1 MNAFEHFVAQQ
12 DAITARGAGR
22 QKRLAVFTGARQ
34 DNSTEASALELV
46 KANPDVAVG
55 DIATAL
61 GVDSESLY
69 PVLQRLRRNG
79 KIVSAGRCARGNK
92 WRAV

>member
-12 DAITARGAGR
+12 DAIIARGAGR

-46 KANPDVAVG
+46 KENPDIAVG
-55 DIATAL
+55 ALASVL

-69 PVLQRLRRNG
+69 PVLQRLRRSG
-79 KIVSAGRCARGNK
+79 KIVSTGRCARGNK